1 MTDSIKQIMDFTRF
15 LLVAMDQMFT
25 ERILQETASPSMAA
39 MIKSEC
45 IPYEYPIKISDTLDL
60 KTAVNKIWKAD
71 TVHTFIWI
79 RIVLSFCPFIG
90 LE

>member
-25 ERILQETASPSMAA
+25 ERILQETASPPKAA

-45 IPYEYPIKISDTLDL
+45 IPYKYPIKI
-60 KTAVNKIWKAD
+60 
-71 TVHTFIWI
+71 
-79 RIVLSFCPFIG
+79 
-90 LE
+90 